1 MGDFAHILERKKIMF
16 CPKCSAYLTEKILIK
31 TEVKYAP
38 GNVPIEYQATC
49 PNCRVE
55 MGKVS
60 WGQLTVDPE
69 LEKELAKA
77 PPAQDK
83 GTDDAAVPASVPA
96 AAPQKTCPHCGKP
109 LPEDI

>member
-1 MGDFAHILERKKIMF
+1 MF
-16 CPKCSAYLTEKILIK
+16 CPKCSAYLTEKDLIK

-38 GNVPIEYQATC
+38 GNVPVEYVATC

-77 PPAQDK
+77 K
-83 GTDDAAVPASVPA
+83 PA
-96 AAPQKTCPHCGKP
+96 AEPAEKAETKTDAKSCPHCGKP
-109 LPEDI
+109 LPAGY

>member
-1 MGDFAHILERKKIMF
+1 MF
-16 CPKCSAYLTEKILIK
+16 CPKCSAYLTEKDLLK

-69 LEKELAKA
+69 LEKTLAREKA
-77 PPAQDK
+77 MQGEKPA
-83 GTDDAAVPASVPA
+83 DAETPA
-96 AAPQKTCPHCGKP
+96 ASAAPAEAAKVCPHCGKA
-109 LPEDI
+109 LPEGF